1 MKCMG
6 GCAFFVVVSQGAG
19 KSAVLNSLIGH
30 PVLVRRRRRPQILL
44 IFHIKCIQTHSNA
57 WNCSSCNLFL
67 CQACRSDT
75 AWGMLIFGWLVC
87 CHSQPTGE
95 NGATRAP
102 ILIQMQQRSSS
113 SNSSSSSGNR
123 GGLYIVLDG
132 QATNVSASKSSDLP
146 SC

>member
-6 GCAFFVVVSQGAG
+6 GCALFVVVSQGAG

-30 PVLVRRRRRPQILL
+30 PVL
-44 IFHIKCIQTHSNA
+44 
-57 WNCSSCNLFL
+57 
-67 CQACRSDT
+67 
-75 AWGMLIFGWLVC
+75 
-87 CHSQPTGE
+87 PTGE

-102 ILIQMQQRSSS
+102 ILIQMQQRS
-113 SNSSSSSGNR
+113 SSSSSGNR

>member
-1 MKCMG
+1 MG
-6 GCAFFVVVSQGAG
+6 GCAFFVVVSQGVG

-30 PVLVRRRRRPQILL
+30 PVL
-44 IFHIKCIQTHSNA
+44 
-57 WNCSSCNLFL
+57 
-67 CQACRSDT
+67 
-75 AWGMLIFGWLVC
+75 
-87 CHSQPTGE
+87 PTGE